1 MGRFIG
7 FANCKNCSK
16 GFRKKA
22 VGSIYCSDHCKNEFN
37 ARKSSNKTS
46 NVEKSVWTLVE
57 SGAISLDEIAERLN
71 ISVTAAA
78 RIVGSSGEDLQ
89 EWYKKHH
96 PKCKKCGKRPS
107 LPHDFCTEDCNCAGC
122 EQVAKRKQIDEELQ
136 RIQNS
141 GGEGAEEARIEYM
154 RNQKPCL
161 PKNSS

>member
-1 MGRFIG
+1 MGRFVG

-16 GFRKKA
+16 SFRKKGL
-22 VGSIYCSDHCKNEFN
+22 GSIYCSDHCKNEFN
-37 ARKSSNKTS
+37 ARKSSNKKS
-46 NVEKSVWTLVE
+46 NAQKSVWALVE
-57 SGAISLDEIAERLN
+57 SGARSLDVIAERLN
-71 ISVTAAA
+71 ISVTTVA

-89 EWYKKHH
+89 EWYEKHH

-136 RIQNS
+136 RIQEMN
-141 GGEGAEEARIEYM
+141 EEARIEYM

>member
-37 ARKSSNKTS
+37 ARKSSNKKS
-46 NVEKSVWTLVE
+46 NVEESVWALVE
-57 SGAISLDEIAERLN
+57 SGARSLDEIAERLN

-89 EWYKKHH
+89 EWYEKHH
-96 PKCKKCGKRPS
+96 PKCKKCGKR
-107 LPHDFCTEDCNCAGC
+107 DFCTEDCSCDRC
-122 EQVAKRKQIDEELQ
+122 ERKRK
-136 RIQNS
+136 
-141 GGEGAEEARIEYM
+141 GKKEYSEYIKK
-154 RNQKPCL
+154 QKPCL
-161 PKNSS
+161 PAGYEPKF